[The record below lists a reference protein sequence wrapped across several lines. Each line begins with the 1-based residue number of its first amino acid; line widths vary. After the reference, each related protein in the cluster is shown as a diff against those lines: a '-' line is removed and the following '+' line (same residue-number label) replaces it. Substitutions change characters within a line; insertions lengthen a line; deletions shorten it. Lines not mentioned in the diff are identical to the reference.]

1 MIREAAEWDVRVHQ
15 LILCVATIL
24 DNLLFVV
31 EEQLPK
37 RQGDEPR
44 DAVSKQ
50 VQPEGILSRADPLL
64 LQLQNDLHR
73 VEHAVGHEEEGKAAL
88 PQRQAGAANLQRDL
102 GPIGRSLLRIET
114 LR

>member
-1 MIREAAEWDVRVHQ
+1 MIREAAERDVRVHQ

-31 EEQLPK
+31 EQLPK

-50 VQPEGILSRADPLL
+50 VQPEGILSRADTLL

-102 GPIGRSLLRIET
+102 GPIDRSLLRIET